1 MKAALSA
8 NVSWKV
14 STATTNHKRDVRKL
28 LKTFGVPY
36 EIRTRV
42 TAVKEAT
49 HCNSTELSGMDSTLP
64 HLEDSRERLLDSY
77 WTLAFIEY
85 ALLLWFSDNGF

>member
-1 MKAALSA
+1 
-8 NVSWKV
+8 
-14 STATTNHKRDVRKL
+14 
-28 LKTFGVPY
+28 
-36 EIRTRV
+36 
-42 TAVKEAT
+42 
-49 HCNSTELSGMDSTLP
+49 MDSTLP